1 MVPDAQARRRR
12 RPVDWPVVAGFS
24 VALGTHIGAQSTRRC
39 AHAEPPHARGT
50 PSAQVFHDV
59 VNSRQSSLPARPATA
74 PPFPWLG
81 LVVLAAAVFLSVTIE
96 MIPTGL
102 LPDMSSELGVSEP
115 LIGLLVTVFAATVVV
130 LTVPIASL
138 TKRVPRRTLIVI
150 TLAVLALSCLLTA
163 IAPNY
168 PTVLATRILGG
179 AAHGVF
185 WSVVG
190 AYAGHLVPKEQL
202 ARAVSI
208 SVAGGSLAFVLG
220 VPLGTALGQA
230 FGWRLAFAGIGVLTL
245 AGALLVQRFLPPVR
259 HHAGEADAP
268 PLRLRSDPS
277 FVAVIVVCLIT
288 SVTMVGAYT
297 FYTYIAPF
305 ITEVMEMPSSA
316 ISPLLL
322 AYGIAGAVGL
332 VLAGTLLGRRPTV
345 GLAVAL
351 SATAL
356 GVAGLA
362 LFPDVPIVGVASFLL
377 WGTAFGALPPMF
389 NTRLLHSASAR
400 IRDVAAS
407 FYTTAF
413 NVGIGGGA
421 LLGAVLYG
429 VIGLDGLP
437 WVFVALLVCSTGAL
451 VWTALVNRVH
461 R

>member
-1 MVPDAQARRRR
+1 MTSST
-12 RPVDWPVVAGFS
+12 PVTP
-24 VALGTHIGAQSTRRC
+24 I
-39 AHAEPPHARGT
+39 PPHG
-50 PSAQVFHDV
+50 
-59 VNSRQSSLPARPATA
+59 PAEA
-74 PPFPWLG
+74 PPFPWVG
-81 LVVLAAAVFLSVTIE
+81 LLVLAAAVFLSVTIE

-102 LPDMSSELGVSEP
+102 LPDMSRDLGVSEP
-115 LIGLLVTVFAATVVV
+115 LIGLLVTVFATTVVI
-130 LTVPIASL
+130 LTVPLAAL

-150 TLAVLALSCLLTA
+150 ALAVLAVSCVLTA

-168 PTVLATRILGG
+168 PTVVATRILGG

-245 AGALLVQRFLPPVR
+245 LGAVLVQRFLPPVR

-268 PLRLRSDPS
+268 PLRLRSDPT
-277 FVAVIVVCLIT
+277 FVPVIVVCLIT

-297 FYTYIAPF
+297 FYTYVAPF
-305 ITEVMEMPSSA
+305 ITNVMAMPASA

-322 AYGIAGAVGL
+322 AYGIAGALGL
-332 VLAGTLLGRRPTV
+332 VLSGTVLGRRPTI

-351 SATAL
+351 LSTAL
-356 GVAGLA
+356 GVAVLA
-362 LFPDVPIVGVASFLL
+362 LFPQVPLVGVAAFLL
-377 WGTAFGALPPMF
+377 WGTAFGALPPLF

-400 IRDVAAS
+400 IRDAAAS

-413 NVGIGGGA
+413 NIGIGGGA

-429 VIGLDGLP
+429 VIGLGGLP
-437 WVFVALLVCSTGAL
+437 WVFVALLVCSTIAL

>member
-1 MVPDAQARRRR
+1 MTPST
-12 RPVDWPVVAGFS
+12 PVD
-24 VALGTHIGAQSTRRC
+24 STSS
-39 AHAEPPHARGT
+39 T
-50 PSAQVFHDV
+50 PAV
-59 VNSRQSSLPARPATA
+59 A

-81 LVVLAAAVFLSVTIE
+81 LLVLAAAVFLSVTIE

-102 LPDMSSELGVSEP
+102 LPDMSRELDVSEP

-130 LTVPIASL
+130 LTVPLSSL

-150 TLAVLALSCLLTA
+150 TLAVLALSCVLTA
-163 IAPNY
+163 LAPNY
-168 PTVLATRILGG
+168 GTVLATRILGG
-179 AAHGVF
+179 AAHGLF

-230 FGWRLAFAGIGVLTL
+230 FGWRLAFAAIGALTL
-245 AGALLVQRFLPPVR
+245 LGALLVWRFLPTVR
-259 HHAGEADAP
+259 HHAGEADAA
-268 PLRLRSDPS
+268 PLRLRSDAT
-277 FVAVIVVCLIT
+277 FVPVLVVCLIT
-288 SVTMVGAYT
+288 AVTMVGAYT
-297 FYTYIAPF
+297 FYTYVAPF
-305 ITEVMEMPSSA
+305 ITDVMGMDPSA
-316 ISPLLL
+316 ISPMLL

-332 VLAGTLLGRRPTV
+332 LFAGTVLGRRPTV

-351 SATAL
+351 VATAL

-362 LFPDVPIVGVASFLL
+362 MFPQVPGVGIACFLL
-377 WGTAFGALPPMF
+377 WGTAFGALPPML

-400 IRDVAAS
+400 IRDAAAS

-413 NVGIGGGA
+413 NTGIGGGA
-421 LLGAVLYG
+421 LLGAILFG
-429 VIGLDGLP
+429 VIGLGGLP
-437 WVFVALLVCSTGAL
+437 WVFVALLACSTIAL

-461 R
+461 Q